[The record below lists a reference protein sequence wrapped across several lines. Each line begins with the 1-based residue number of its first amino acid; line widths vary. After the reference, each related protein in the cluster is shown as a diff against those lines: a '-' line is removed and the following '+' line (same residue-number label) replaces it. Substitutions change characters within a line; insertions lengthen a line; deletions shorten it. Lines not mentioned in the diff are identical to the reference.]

1 MKANFSFLQ
10 SALNLRSWF
19 TLSLQSAASRLNVVL
34 LRELAVVLHLVKL
47 LLCFFHQLQDVLIQ
61 LQGNANFLPVFL
73 QELEQTWTLLSTQP
87 PSLPQDPTWQQRLA
101 IPVKQMNEVMFRWN
115 KAHLKTPQNFHQQ
128 SPIASRES
136 QLEGSFPDGVLA
148 RAGGQQLQPFSR
160 KSSRLWKWAKL
171 KYFNFWLSGVT
182 S

>member
-73 QELEQTWTLLSTQP
+73 QELEQTWTSLLNTA
-87 PSLPQDPTWQQRLA
+87 SLLA
-101 IPVKQMNEVMFRWN
+101 TRSDLAAEACNSCEANE
-115 KAHLKTPQNFHQQ
+115 
-128 SPIASRES
+128 
-136 QLEGSFPDGVLA
+136 
-148 RAGGQQLQPFSR
+148 
-160 KSSRLWKWAKL
+160 
-171 KYFNFWLSGVT
+171 
-182 S
+182 

>member
-47 LLCFFHQLQDVLIQ
+47 LICFFISCKM
-61 LQGNANFLPVFL
+61 FLSNCKAMPTSSQFSIRS
-73 QELEQTWTLLSTQP
+73 WSRHGRCCSTQP

-101 IPVKQMNEVMFRWN
+101 IPVQQMNEAMFGGN
-115 KAHLKTPQNFHQQ
+115 KSYLETLQNCHQQ
-128 SPIASRES
+128 NPIASRES
-136 QLEGSFPDGVLA
+136 QLWRGAFPKESWQEQTDP
-148 RAGGQQLQPFSR
+148 AGGKQLQAFSR
-160 KSSRLWKWAKL
+160 KLSRL
-171 KYFNFWLSGVT
+171 
-182 S
+182 

>member
-47 LLCFFHQLQDVLIQ
+47 LLLSNCKAMPTSSQFSFRSWSRH
-61 LQGNANFLPVFL
+61 GRCC
-73 QELEQTWTLLSTQP
+73 STQP

-160 KSSRLWKWAKL
+160 KSSILWKWAKL